1 MGVKETLLNLL
12 GRFPKSPILENI
24 FLYIYCLARP
34 LTPNWASKYIPK
46 TCCQMLEMQV
56 LLLHISRSY
65 AMLVWESFRCSDR
78 QLTTC

>member
-56 LLLHISRSY
+56 LYYNIYLDH
-65 AMLVWESFRCSDR
+65 MLVWESFRCSDR